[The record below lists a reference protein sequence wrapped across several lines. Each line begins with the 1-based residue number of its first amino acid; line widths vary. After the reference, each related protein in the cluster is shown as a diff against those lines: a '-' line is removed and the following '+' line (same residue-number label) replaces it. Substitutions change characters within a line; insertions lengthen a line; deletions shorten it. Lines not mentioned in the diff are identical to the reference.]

1 MTTDSGVPIQET
13 EMDADRATAETEKRA
28 VVEMTTLVRSEVA
41 DHIGVLYLDNGA
53 KRNAL
58 SHALLDEVMLTLE
71 GFKAQGVRVVI
82 LRAAPE
88 HSVWSSGHDIRELR
102 ADHGDPLGYA
112 NPLEK
117 TLRAIRAFPAP
128 IIAMV
133 HGTVWGGAVD
143 LVLSC
148 DMIVADDSASFAITP
163 VNIGL
168 PYNTTGLLHFLG
180 RLPLNLIKEMF
191 FTAAPIKAEEASRW
205 GLVNYLVKTE
215 ELESFTHT
223 LATGI
228 SMKAPLAIAVV
239 KEQLRVLTDFQPIAA
254 QVFERIQD
262 MRREVFDSKD
272 FQEGLQAFT
281 EKRKP
286 VFKGE

>member
-1 MTTDSGVPIQET
+1 MTTDAGAPAQHT
-13 EMDADRATAETEKRA
+13 EMDAERA
-28 VVEMTTLVRSEVA
+28 VAQTEQASLSTTLVRSEVA
-41 DHIGVLYLDNGA
+41 DHIGTLYLDNGA

-82 LRAAPE
+82 LRSAPG

-112 NPLEK
+112 NPLER

-205 GLVNYLVKTE
+205 GLVNYLVKEE

-228 SMKAPLAIAVV
+228 AMKAPLAIAVV

-262 MRREVFDSKD
+262 MRREVFDSHD
-272 FQEGLQAFT
+272 FQEGLQAFL

-286 VFKGE
+286 VFRGV